1 MSEKTIYKVHNP
13 IARKYEVID
22 LDEAELAPGE
32 TVVKMYRDNFT
43 GRYVTIPGA
52 SLFKVTTDLQLEL
65 IND

>member
-13 IARKYEVID
+13 ITRKYEVID

-32 TVVKMYRDNFT
+32 TVVKMHRDNFS

-52 SLFKVTTDLQLEL
+52 SLFKVTADLQLEP